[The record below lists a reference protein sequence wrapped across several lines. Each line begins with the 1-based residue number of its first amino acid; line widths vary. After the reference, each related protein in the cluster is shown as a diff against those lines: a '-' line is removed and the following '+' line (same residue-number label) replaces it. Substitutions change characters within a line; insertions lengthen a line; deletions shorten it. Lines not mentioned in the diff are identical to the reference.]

1 MFGASKKKRTVR
13 KSITGGSESLLDIV
27 ESESLQEEN
36 AGKHLAS
43 MNIYIHTPNVE
54 RGIKVGKMGTK
65 DGVEREDAGSGKG
78 LPSMTNMLTSKPAC
92 LTLYDLFVFIENI
105 I

>member
-1 MFGASKKKRTVR
+1 
-13 KSITGGSESLLDIV
+13 
-27 ESESLQEEN
+27 
-36 AGKHLAS
+36 
-43 MNIYIHTPNVE
+43 
-54 RGIKVGKMGTK
+54 MGTK